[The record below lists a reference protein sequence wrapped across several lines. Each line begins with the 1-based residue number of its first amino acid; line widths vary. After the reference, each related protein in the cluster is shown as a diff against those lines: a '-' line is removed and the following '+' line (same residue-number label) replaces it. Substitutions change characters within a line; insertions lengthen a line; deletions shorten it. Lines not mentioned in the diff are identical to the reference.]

1 LIFRGM
7 NFSPVAR
14 FVFWTFVANFFI
26 LTWLGA
32 CPAEEPFTGVS
43 QVCSVLYFLLISS
56 MAAWS
61 HVVTYLYLGNVSS
74 NKSFSFSTVLNL

>member
-1 LIFRGM
+1 M

-43 QVCSVLYFLLISS
+43 QFCSVLYFVLISS
-56 MAAWS
+56 IAGWS
-61 HVVTYLYLGNVSS
+61 HVVTYFYLGSTTTLKSPSFVS
-74 NKSFSFSTVLNL
+74 VLNL

>member
-1 LIFRGM
+1 
-7 NFSPVAR
+7 
-14 FVFWTFVANFFI
+14 
-26 LTWLGA
+26 
-32 CPAEEPFTGVS
+32 
-43 QVCSVLYFLLISS
+43 